1 MQIAFSK
8 IIYLTGPISS
18 EPDYKRVFALAHRLF
33 AYEGYA
39 VINPAKIV
47 LNWADAMPENECWAG
62 YLCYDLNILRHIAD
76 HAIMVRLPNWGRSK
90 GSCLE
95 QAFAYQHHIP
105 VKNVWDF
112 IPDFK
117 ELLEAELAKGKEHA
131 T

>member
-33 AYEGYA
+33 AHDGHP
-39 VINPAKIV
+39 VINPAEIV
-47 LNWADAMPENECWAG
+47 LEWADKMPEPECWAG
-62 YLCYDLNILRHIAD
+62 YLTYDLAILNSIST

-95 QAFAYQHHIP
+95 QAFCHAQSHPGEKHHGLFP
-105 VKNVWDF
+105 GLSK
-112 IPDFK
+112 P
-117 ELLEAELAKGKEHA
+117 AERVRGNP
-131 T
+131 